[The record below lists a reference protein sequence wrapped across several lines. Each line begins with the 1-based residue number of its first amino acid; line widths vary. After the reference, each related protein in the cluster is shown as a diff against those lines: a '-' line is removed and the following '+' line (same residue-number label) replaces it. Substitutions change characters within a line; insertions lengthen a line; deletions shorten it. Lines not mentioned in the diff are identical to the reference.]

1 VNSQSS
7 AEEVLRRALGRE
19 RRARK
24 DAERLLEERGRELFV
39 ASEQLRGLN
48 RGLER
53 VIEQRTEEIR
63 GANNRLRTL
72 IQRLPLGVLVEDADR
87 RVLLAN
93 GVFCEMFSAP
103 ATPDALVGADCRD
116 AGRGSA
122 MLFEDPDAFLQAVD
136 ERILQG
142 EPVSGE
148 RIRIRDGRELERDY
162 IPVVSEGESQGHMWL
177 YRDVTM
183 QEQVARQLDD
193 ARKTAESAN
202 QEKTKFLAMMSH
214 ELRTPLS
221 VVVGAAEL
229 MDTTRL
235 DDNQSRLLRRL
246 RLNASSMLHQITDLL
261 DVSKL
266 EAGEI
271 RIETEEFDPVLLVED
286 VIETFASRAHEAGLE
301 MVADVDPRLPVT
313 LRGDPHRVRQ
323 ILTNL
328 LTNAIKF
335 TTQGH
340 VVVQARCLENAHGSA
355 TVEYEVGDTGRGI
368 APIDQPRIF
377 ERFYRVA
384 QRGAAPS
391 IAGTGLG
398 LAICHELARMMGGE
412 LSVSSEVGR
421 GSRFTLTCTHPVVV
435 GECSVAQRR
444 SHETLSGRLV
454 ALLGCSPV
462 AAGPARRLLEGLGAT
477 VFSHPEPALDPAWF
491 ERLAPV
497 DVVLYDAD
505 GIGLSEAGLAQ
516 VLSDHDSTASSVWV
530 RAFSRQP
537 LDRESATRLGIRRQL
552 AKPLRSTATACAL
565 AEGGRDDCRA
575 EQSRRLAPSAMGQ
588 ATVPDRP
595 RPTVLLVDDDP
606 DNREIV
612 RWQLTDL
619 DVAVE
624 TASDGRMALE
634 KARLRS
640 YDLIITDI
648 GMPSVDGF
656 AFARAYRTLEERTG
670 RRRTSIVA
678 LSAHAQSEHRNRCA
692 TVGIDAFLTK
702 PCPVSVLAET
712 LSRWMPAL
720 PVVLVVDDS
729 ADLRALTGLRLNR
742 IGGLQVEYAGS
753 GEEALKRLEQGLVS
767 MVFLDLNLPGI
778 SGLETATQLRVRP
791 AWRSVPVVAMTGETG
806 QRSRDAC
813 HHAGCS
819 DFLTKPV
826 PQARLREI
834 VRRYLA

>member
-1 VNSQSS
+1 MTASS
-7 AEEVLRRALGRE
+7 SSEEVLRRALDRE

-39 ASEQLRGLN
+39 ASEQLRALN

-63 GANNRLRTL
+63 GANHRLRTL
-72 IQRLPLGVLVEDADR
+72 IQRLPVGVLVEDAGR

-93 GVFCEMFSAP
+93 PLLCEMFSVP
-103 ATPDALVGADCRD
+103 ATPDALVGADCKE
-116 AGRGSA
+116 AGHRSA
-122 MLFEDPDAFLQAVD
+122 TLFADPDGFLRTVE
-136 ERILQG
+136 ERIARG
-142 EPVSGE
+142 EPVAGE
-148 RIRIRDGRELERDY
+148 RLQMRDGRELERDY
-162 IPVVSEGESQGHMWL
+162 IPVVSRGESHGHMWL
-177 YRDVTM
+177 YRDVTT
-183 QEQVARQLDD
+183 QEQVARQLDE
-193 ARKTAESAN
+193 ARQAAESAN

-235 DDNQSRLLRRL
+235 DDDQSRLLRRL

-286 VIETFASRAHEAGLE
+286 VVETFASRAHEAGLE
-301 MVADVDPRLPVT
+301 MVADVDLRLPPT

-323 ILTNL
+323 IVTNL

-335 TTQGH
+335 TTHGH
-340 VVVQARCLENAHGSA
+340 VVVRARCLENVGGTA
-355 TVEYEVGDTGRGI
+355 TVEYEVEDTGRGI
-368 APIDQPRIF
+368 STTDQPRIF
-377 ERFYRVA
+377 ERFYRVSR
-384 QRGAAPS
+384 QGAPS

-398 LAICHELARMMGGE
+398 LAICHELARMMDGS
-412 LSVSSEVGR
+412 LSVSSAVGQ
-421 GSRFTLTCTHPVVV
+421 GSRFTLTCPHAVVT
-435 GECSVAQRR
+435 GERVAAPRR
-444 SHETLSGRLV
+444 SHATLSGVSV
-454 ALLGCSPV
+454 ALLGSSPV
-462 AAGPARRLLEGLGAT
+462 AADPVQRLLEGLGAK
-477 VFSHPEPALDPAWF
+477 VFLHSPAQLDPAWF
-491 ERLAPV
+491 EGLDGV

-505 GIGLSEAGLAQ
+505 GIGISEVGLAQ
-516 VLSDHDSTASSVWV
+516 VLSDHEATASSVWV

-537 LDRESATRLGIRRQL
+537 LDREAASRLGVRRQL
-552 AKPLRSTATACAL
+552 AKPLRSTAIACAL
-565 AEGGRDDCRA
+565 TEGTSEGGRE
-575 EQSRRLAPSAMGQ
+575 EQPSGLVASGRGRRSS
-588 ATVPDRP
+588 PDQP

-634 KARLRS
+634 KARLRP

-656 AFARAYRTLEERTG
+656 AFARAYRTLEERTE
-670 RRRTSIVA
+670 RRRTSIIA

-712 LSRWMPAL
+712 ISRWMSPE

-729 ADLRALTGLRLNR
+729 PDLRALTGLRLNR
-742 IGGLQVEYAGS
+742 IGGLVVEYAGS
-753 GEEALKRLEQGLVS
+753 GEEALERFEHGLVS

-778 SGLETATQLRVRP
+778 SGLETAAQLRVRP
-791 AWRSVPVVAMTGETG
+791 AWRSVPVIALTGETG

-813 HHAGCS
+813 RDAGCS

-826 PQARLREI
+826 PEARLRE
-834 VRRYLA
+834 VVQRYLG

>member
-1 VNSQSS
+1 MSPQTST
-7 AEEVLRRALGRE
+7 EEVLRRALERE

-48 RGLER
+48 RGLGR

-72 IQRLPLGVLVEDADR
+72 IQRLPFGVLVEDASR
-87 RVLLAN
+87 HVLLAN
-93 GVFCEMFSAP
+93 GLLCEMFSIPAAP
-103 ATPDALVGADCRD
+103 EALVGTDCAE
-116 AGRGSA
+116 AGRQSA
-122 MLFEDPDAFLQAVD
+122 TLFEGPEVFVRTVE
-136 ERILQG
+136 ERISQG
-142 EPVSGE
+142 QPVSGE
-148 RIRIRDGRELERDY
+148 RLQMRDGRALERDY
-162 IPVVSEGESQGHMWL
+162 IPVVALGQSQGHMWL
-177 YRDVTM
+177 YRDVTT

-193 ARKTAESAN
+193 ARVAAESAN

-235 DDNQSRLLRRL
+235 DDDQSRLLRRL
-246 RLNASSMLHQITDLL
+246 RLNAASMLHQITDLL

-271 RIETEEFDPVLLVED
+271 RIETAEFDPVVLVED
-286 VIETFASRAHEAGLE
+286 VVETFASRAHEAGLE
-301 MVADVDPRLPVT
+301 MVADVDLQLPAT

-323 ILTNL
+323 VITNL

-335 TTQGH
+335 TERGH
-340 VVVQARCLENAHGSA
+340 VVVRVRCRKNVGGTA
-355 TVEYEVGDTGRGI
+355 TVEYEVRDTGRGI
-368 APIDQPRIF
+368 SATDLPRIF

-384 QRGAAPS
+384 RQGAPS
-391 IAGTGLG
+391 VAGTGLG
-398 LAICHELARMMGGE
+398 LAICHELAGMVDGD
-412 LSVSSEVGR
+412 LSVSSELGR
-421 GSRFTLTCTHPVVV
+421 GSRFTLTCAHPVVA
-435 GECSVAQRR
+435 GERPAAQQR
-444 SHETLSGRLV
+444 SQATLSGRHV
-454 ALLGCSPV
+454 ALLGCSTAAAEPV
-462 AAGPARRLLEGLGAT
+462 QRLLQGLGAT
-477 VFSHPEPALDPAWF
+477 VSSHSAAPVDPAWF
-491 ERLAPV
+491 ERLAAV
-497 DVVLYDAD
+497 DAVLYDAD
-505 GIGLSEAGLAQ
+505 GVGISEVGLAQ
-516 VLSDHDSTASSVWV
+516 VLSDHEATASSSRV

-537 LDRESATRLGIRRQL
+537 LDAEAATRLGIRRQVT
-552 AKPLRSTATACAL
+552 KPLRSTTIACAL
-565 AEGGRDDCRA
+565 AEGAQD
-575 EQSRRLAPSAMGQ
+575 RRHGQQPDGLAPSAAGR
-588 ATVPDRP
+588 ASTPGRP

-606 DNREIV
+606 DVREIV

-624 TASDGRMALE
+624 TASNGRMALE
-634 KARLRS
+634 KARLRP

-656 AFARAYRTLEERTG
+656 AFARAYRTLEEQTE
-670 RRRTSIVA
+670 RRRCSIVA
-678 LSAHAQSEHRNRCA
+678 LSAHAESEHRNRCA

-712 LSRWMPAL
+712 LSRWMSPK

-729 ADLRALTGLRLNR
+729 PDLRALTGLRLNR
-742 IGGLQVEYAGS
+742 IGGLEVEYAGS
-753 GEEALKRLEQGLVS
+753 GEEALERFEHGLVS

-778 SGLETATQLRVRP
+778 SGLETAEQLRVRP
-791 AWRSVPVVAMTGETG
+791 AWRSVPIIAMTGETG
-806 QRSRDAC
+806 RRARDAC
-813 HHAGCS
+813 QQAGCS

-826 PQARLREI
+826 PETQLRE
-834 VRRYLA
+834 VVQRYLE